1 MVFAFSSLVIH
12 EDCVIKMISTSS
24 FIPAKLRENRSI
36 FRSARL
42 ILNINLMILAT
53 SIVFT
58 PIFYYL
64 ACPSIV
70 YALVFAMLCS
80 LFFPFILYKT
90 ANLGLCGYFFT
101 MASIIVFFCLSLST
115 GAIRSPFIIW
125 FLMVPPIGFFYLKQ
139 NKARFWMG
147 ITFIA
152 VFALMFIDIFNIQL
166 VSQLDSQWLPYIMVF
181 NFSAVLWLFTSVVIS
196 FNTGFKKMNS
206 RLAISND
213 MLKKSNE
220 ELERF
225 AYIASHDLKS
235 PLRNIISFIQLFKK
249 HYQGRLD
256 KVGSEY
262 IEFISSGSRQM
273 YKLIEDILE
282 YSRSGSR
289 SRKVE
294 NVDLNEVTYLI
305 TQQIKKSAAYDR
317 CNIKY
322 DKLPIIKADLTLMQ
336 QLFQNLIENG
346 LKYNNNITPCV
357 HILYE
362 AKGTDH
368 SFIIRDNGIGI
379 EPKHRGKIFE
389 MFQRLHGSNTYSGT
403 GIGLAIC
410 KKIVEEYGG
419 QISVTSAPSE
429 GTEFHFTLKCQQQK
443 KQEEK
448 KSSMDMELI
457 A

>member
-1 MVFAFSSLVIH
+1 
-12 EDCVIKMISTSS
+12 MISTSS
-24 FIPAKLRENRSI
+24 FVPAQLREDRSV

-42 ILNINLMILAT
+42 ILNINLMILAI
-53 SIVFT
+53 SVVFA
-58 PIFYYL
+58 PVFYYIGCL
-64 ACPSIV
+64 SIA
-70 YALVFAMLCS
+70 YILIFSTICALI
-80 LFFPFILYKT
+80 FPFLIYNT
-90 ANLGLCGYFFT
+90 ANLGLCGDFFT
-101 MASIIVFFCLSLST
+101 TASLLVFFFLSLST

-125 FLMVPPIGFFYLKQ
+125 FLSIPPIGFFYLKQ
-139 NKARFWMG
+139 NKARFWTG
-147 ITFIA
+147 LTFLA
-152 VFALMFIDIFNIQL
+152 VLTLMFVDIFNLQW
-166 VSQLDSQWLPYIMVF
+166 VSQLDPQWMPYIMVF
-181 NFSAVLWLFTSVVIS
+181 NFSTVLWLFTSVVIS

-206 RLAISND
+206 RLAVSND
-213 MLKKSNE
+213 KLKKSNE

-256 KVGSEY
+256 KIGIEY

-305 TQQIKKSAAYDR
+305 SQQIKKSTAYDKY
-317 CNIKY
+317 NVIY

-346 LKYNNNITPCV
+346 LKYNIHATPTI

-362 AKGTDH
+362 AKGSYH

-379 EPKHRGKIFE
+379 DPRHRDKIFE
-389 MFQRLHGSNTYSGT
+389 MFQRLHGSKAYSGT

-410 KKIVEEYGG
+410 KKIVEEYDG
-419 QISVTSAPSE
+419 QISVASAPS
-429 GTEFHFTLKCQQQK
+429 GGSEFHFTLKCIRQQEQK
-443 KQEEK
+443 EEA
-448 KSSMDMELI
+448 SSPIDMELI